1 VDILIFFN
9 NKIFQSIFWLEM
21 WWNVAEHPN
30 ATFLQV
36 WWGSWVLAG
45 RKVACM
51 AVWMDV
57 TGFPGLRKK
66 TVFDLKRRHNYVTGG
81 RDLPQNVRYFLM
93 YPMIPS
99 LTL

>member
-1 VDILIFFN
+1 
-9 NKIFQSIFWLEM
+9 
-21 WWNVAEHPN
+21 
-30 ATFLQV
+30 
-36 WWGSWVLAG
+36 
-45 RKVACM
+45 
-51 AVWMDV
+51 MDV